1 MRDQVLHQ
9 FEHPWLLVIGMLLF
23 MGVFLAVLFRVSGK
37 KTKKQFSE
45 AEKLPLSDGFKIGGT
60 K

>member
-23 MGVFLAVLFRVSGK
+23 MGVFLGVLFWVSGK
-37 KTKKQFSE
+37 KTKKEFTE
-45 AEKLPLSDGFKIGGT
+45 AEQLPLSDGFKVGGT